1 MEDKK
6 EGTGRE
12 KKSGAWERMGWEEEG
27 RAGEDRSIGERK
39 GEKRRVVE
47 KERSKR
53 KRKSPSSSSREDKG
67 TQIA

>member
-6 EGTGRE
+6 EGIGRE
-12 KKSGAWERMGWEEEG
+12 KKSGVWERMGWEEEG
-27 RAGEDRSIGERK
+27 RVGEDRSIGERK

-53 KRKSPSSSSREDKG
+53 KRKFLSFSSREDKG
-67 TQIA
+67 I